1 MTGARLI
8 ASPHLL
14 CVSLVVAMASASAQ
28 PPAAAPGADDL
39 AISAGHWD
47 VVAVEWN
54 GKQVDR
60 EFLSMLKVAF
70 KADGAWAVLFKNMP
84 VAEGK
89 STNRQDQSPKKFEME
104 TLGSDGIKPRRYAG
118 IYRVDGDTRVLCI
131 AAYEDPRPD
140 EFSAPSRSGRMLVTL
155 KRVKEP

>member
-1 MTGARLI
+1 
-8 ASPHLL
+8 
-14 CVSLVVAMASASAQ
+14 MASASAQ
-28 PPAAAPGADDL
+28 PPATTPGEDDL

-60 EFLSMLKVAF
+60 EFLSMLKVDF
-70 KADGAWAVLFKNMP
+70 KADGAWRVRVKNMP

-89 STNRQDQSPKKFEME
+89 STNRQDRSPKTFEME

-118 IYRVDGDTRVLCI
+118 IYRIDGDTRVLCI
-131 AAYEDPRPD
+131 AADTEPRPH
-140 EFSAPSRSGRMLVTL
+140 EFSAPSHSGRMLVTL
-155 KRVKEP
+155 KRAKES